1 MAKTVLVRY
10 GAISEVA
17 RFVNTSGAALGR
29 GAEVVVHSHRGLET
43 GLLLEDAP
51 VEINGSSAT
60 ASDEAD
66 VARIVRPLTDDDRR
80 AGQSHRSEC
89 EVQFADW
96 QARIRDWKLQ
106 LELIDLEW
114 TLDRSKLILYVLNER
129 GPECTRL
136 ALQAAAAG
144 LGIVEGVLIPALVGF
159 GVPHSQAILAV
170 LAYRLVNFWIPIPIG
185 GACYASLQW
194 RRPSEVRPAKAT
206 GIDPVPDV

>member
-1 MAKTVLVRY
+1 MGKTILVRY
-10 GAISEVA
+10 GAISEVS
-17 RFVNTSGAALGR
+17 RFANASGSALGR
-29 GAEVVVHSHRGLET
+29 GTEVVVHSHRGLET

-51 VEINGSSAT
+51 AEINGRVEPNDTAAP

-66 VARIVRPLTDDDRR
+66 VARIVRPLNDDDRR
-80 AGQSHRSEC
+80 AGKSHRSDC
-89 EVQFADW
+89 EAQFAGW

-144 LGIVEGVLIPALVGF
+144 LGVVEVQSVGPEGLVPAESGH
-159 GVPHSQAILAV
+159 GCGS
-170 LAYRLVNFWIPIPIG
+170 G
-185 GACYASLQW
+185 GCGSGGE
-194 RRPSEVRPAKAT
+194 SN
-206 GIDPVPDV
+206 GCCH